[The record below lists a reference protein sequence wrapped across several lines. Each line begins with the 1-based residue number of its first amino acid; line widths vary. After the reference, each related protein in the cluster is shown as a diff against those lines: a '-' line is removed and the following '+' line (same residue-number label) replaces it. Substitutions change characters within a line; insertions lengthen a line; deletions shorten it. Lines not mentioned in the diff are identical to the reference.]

1 LNAPHPWNLEK
12 QNHLGGYA
20 SFGVRED
27 IVLHS
32 LFLDGN
38 TFREG
43 PRVKRI
49 PFVWQKEIG
58 AGLSMGSTSLDGRL
72 ITRSQEYT
80 TGRRY
85 APYGTISMTR
95 RGAF

>member
-1 LNAPHPWNLEK
+1 V
-12 QNHLGGYA
+12 YA

-27 IVLHS
+27 IVLRS

-38 TFREG
+38 TFRRG

-58 AGLSMGSTSLDGRL
+58 GGISMGSTSLDGRL
-72 ITRSQEYT
+72 ITRSQEFT

-85 APYGTISMTR
+85 TPYGTISFTR